1 MAGTGKPFSRKR
13 SKQDTLR
20 FFAGTAVLGLAALLF
35 CGAPTV
41 KGQTPDAASVR
52 GHVEDQSGA
61 VLTGVDV
68 TLTSRRNGSERT
80 TRTDETGKFAISGL
94 PIGTYAL
101 RAHRQGFAD
110 ISREIVL
117 QSATTAL
124 LELQMSVS
132 GNSEAMVVTGTA
144 GEIRSDEPQLGD
156 RLGEEQIQAMPL
168 LNSRITYLPLLNAAN
183 RQAINMG
190 DVFMNQNLFT
200 TNGSGRRQ
208 TAWVVDGSSAND
220 SWGRQTI
227 FSNVPRDAV
236 QEMTVLQNAFSAE
249 FGATTGGVL
258 NVVTKSGGGEYHGGL
273 FGLWRPSALGA
284 KLAGFTPA
292 TATSGN
298 QIVTDSLGQ
307 TGASLGGPVPKLAR
321 TYFFFS
327 GEYSREDRGSPVS
340 SPLAPGVFVGHY
352 AGWLSLLRLDHQINN
367 ANTFFLRANT
377 DSFHDTNPNGAV
389 GGNNL
394 PTVDRIFRRR
404 TYTISAGETAVLS
417 PSLVNTL
424 RAEFQLGSPIT
435 QFDPVIF
442 GTQFVVP
449 ISTGGTFTTG
459 TSQSA
464 LLLNR
469 QYGAS
474 DTLAWS
480 TRKHQLRI
488 GADLLRAHNGGNSKE
503 FGGPIF
509 LGQLRYITCT
519 QPLAVC
525 ESAAFLNDINNVQS
539 YTQSY
544 GNADYTVDDTLWSV
558 FAQDDVHVRR
568 DLTLNLGLRYERQT
582 FTDGEKNFAPR
593 IGFAYNVFGDGKT
606 VIRAG
611 FGIYYSQV
619 IDNSEANYALG
630 GPTGVFNFTAQSGQ
644 IGFPAS
650 VSDVPLPAFPAGAV
664 APVRTIYIR
673 PGRAAYYNQFFP
685 VADLVGYPGALLNP
699 YSTQWTVGVEHR
711 LAPDW
716 VLSVDYVGSHT
727 SRINRPRDV
736 DPPAPF
742 IRTAP
747 GQVRSAQAANCTRP
761 YWIWWYAQNGMTCNP
776 NAATNPQPPYAVIQS
791 DVNDGYSNYDA
802 LDINLRHRF
811 SQRLTML
818 ASYTWSHALDNV
830 DPDVPG
836 QNPNDP
842 NFTGRVEYGNA
853 IFDQRHRFVL
863 SGVWR
868 GPWGIDFGGIGTL
881 ATGLPYN
888 ITTGV
893 NNSGDTGATTD
904 RPVVNGVVIGRNAGR
919 GRAIYDISPF
929 LERIFAFR
937 GERLRVTLR
946 AESYNVFNHANFVGY
961 SGTWGNGATP
971 GPGFGTPLA
980 GITNQLPAR
989 SLQFTLRVAF

>member
-68 TLTSRRNGSERT
+68 TLTNRRNGSERT

-101 RAHRQGFAD
+101 RAHLQGFAD

-236 QEMTVLQNAFSAE
+236 QEMTILENAFSAE

-404 TYTISAGETAVLS
+404 TYTINAGETAVLS

-519 QPLAVC
+519 QPLTVC

-558 FAQDDVHVRR
+558 FAQDDFHVRR

-699 YSTQWTVGVEHR
+699 YSQQWTFGIER
-711 LAPDW
+711 RIARGW

-727 SRINRPRDV
+727 VHVVRPLDV

-742 IRTAP
+742 VRTAQNQSR
-747 GQVRSAQAANCTRP
+747 GAQEANCTRP
-761 YWIWWYAQNGMTCNP
+761 LWLAFYQSAGRVCDTSKANP
-776 NAATNPQPPYAVIQS
+776 PQPAYSVVMT
-791 DVNDGYSNYDA
+791 DVNNGNVYYQA
-802 LDINLRHRF
+802 LNVNLSHQFARRF
-811 SQRLTML
+811 AAL
-818 ASYTWSHALDNV
+818 ASYVYSHTIDNV
-830 DPDVPG
+830 DPDATG

-842 NFTGRVEYGNA
+842 NFTGRIENGNA
-853 IFDQRHRFVL
+853 LFDQRHRLVL
-863 SGVWR
+863 SGTYSAPLGFRV
-868 GPWGIDFGGIGTL
+868 GGIATL
-881 ATGLPYN
+881 ASGLPFN
-888 ITTGV
+888 FVTGTT
-893 NNSGDTGATTD
+893 NSGDSGATTD
-904 RPVVNGVVIGRNAGR
+904 RPVINGVVVGRNTGR
-919 GRAIYDISPF
+919 GRNIYDVAPF
-929 LERIFAFR
+929 VENEFPIKDQLH
-937 GERLRVTLR
+937 LRLR
-946 AESYNVFNHANFVGY
+946 AEAFNVFNHANFVGY
-961 SGTWGNGATP
+961 SGTYGNGAAP
-971 GPGFGTPLA
+971 GPGFGQPLT

-989 SLQFTLRVAF
+989 SFQFSARLQF